1 MNIKIYYCVV
11 WNYKPSAVSL
21 AAELKASFGVDSELI
36 SGEKGDFE
44 VVVDGKTVFSKKKLS
59 RFPEPGEVTETL
71 REWILNYS
79 YVIKRLLNC
88 NVSYILTKTSSL
100 YLLICKT
107 QFSNIS

>member
-21 AAELKASFGVDSELI
+21 AAELKASFGVDTELI

-71 REWILNYS
+71 REWIL
-79 YVIKRLLNC
+79 K
-88 NVSYILTKTSSL
+88 
-100 YLLICKT
+100 
-107 QFSNIS
+107 

>member
-21 AAELKASFGVDSELI
+21 AAELKASFGVFPELL

-44 VVVDGKTVFSKKKLS
+44 VIVDGKTVFSKKKLS

-71 REWILNYS
+71 REWIL
-79 YVIKRLLNC
+79 K
-88 NVSYILTKTSSL
+88 
-100 YLLICKT
+100 
-107 QFSNIS
+107 